1 MKTVLEVALELAA
14 AHRNE
19 DPETQ
24 EVYVAEAQDEV
35 RLVEVSTS
43 LAASGEVLPFRF
55 KARPDK
61 GVPYP
66 SVIVL
71 LNPEDWAAVRA
82 GKLPM
87 PFGWG
92 APTDLKK
99 IA

>member
-1 MKTVLEVALELAA
+1 MKTVLEVARELAA
-14 AHRNE
+14 AHRTE

-24 EVYVAEAQDEV
+24 EVYVAEADDEV

-43 LAASGEVLPFRF
+43 LEASGEVLPFRF

-66 SVIVL
+66 SIVVL
-71 LNPEDWAAVRA
+71 LHPEEWAAVRA
-82 GKLPM
+82 GKLQLPI
-87 PFGWG
+87 GWG
-92 APTDLKK
+92 PPTDLKK